1 MFVEL
6 GKNRKT
12 FHFLVGNDV
21 SCRLLDYY
29 KVRPSPPP
37 QIYRIIAPLIL
48 KTKKKSFSILIYYVS
63 SFICDTQ
70 TNIVF
75 FRLMGNIIGGGGGG
89 G

>member
-6 GKNRKT
+6 GKKRKT

-37 QIYRIIAPLIL
+37 QIYRIIAPLLL
-48 KTKKKSFSILIYYVS
+48 KTKKKKLLN
-63 SFICDTQ
+63 
-70 TNIVF
+70 TNILCILF
-75 FRLMGNIIGGGGGG
+75 HM
-89 G
+89 

>member
-29 KVRPSPPP
+29 KVRPSPPL

-48 KTKKKSFSILIYYVS
+48 KTKKKASQY
-63 SFICDTQ
+63 
-70 TNIVF
+70 
-75 FRLMGNIIGGGGGG
+75 
-89 G
+89 